1 MLHSVDV
8 AKTHEIMARFRPI
21 APKPAMPPQTP
32 LHDVPSGLH
41 QHQHH
46 HHHQPCAMSAAAA
59 AALQLRGRA
68 CRARKR
74 GRPGL
79 VPLPMAKRQKPF
91 YPLLPSTATD
101 AIATTTSAAHRHPP
115 LVPNGTQTAAGVQ
128 FGLRV
133 PGSGSSGLASGFSL
147 APCSAAISQKL
158 AKSSG
163 DHLTLSLL
171 PCSPPEVKRDVPV
184 EQDLLQK
191 LQEPKVIAPTP
202 VRPVASTITVLS
214 ITPDATAVPPSPIP
228 PKPEVVEEE
237 VESETLPAVVS
248 DSRNRVRLAN
258 SAYKEMVGQPE
269 CPWLDSIGSDVHG
282 MKVRLAMKPERPQRI
297 AGAVR
302 LDVAESAM
310 PNSASGFS
318 CQVKIEWACN
328 GRKNYINAPCTVSR
342 LYCESRDYLFTWR
355 FHTNEA
361 YVTYCKA

>member
-1 MLHSVDV
+1 
-8 AKTHEIMARFRPI
+8 
-21 APKPAMPPQTP
+21 
-32 LHDVPSGLH
+32 
-41 QHQHH
+41 
-46 HHHQPCAMSAAAA
+46 
-59 AALQLRGRA
+59 
-68 CRARKR
+68 
-74 GRPGL
+74 
-79 VPLPMAKRQKPF
+79 MAKRQKRF
-91 YPLLPSTATD
+91 YPLLPSTTTD
-101 AIATTTSAAHRHPP
+101 AVATATLAAHRHPP
-115 LVPNGTQTAAGVQ
+115 LVPNGTQTAARVQ
-128 FGLRV
+128 LGLHA
-133 PGSGSSGLASGFSL
+133 PSSGGGGSGFAAGFSL
-147 APCSAAISQKL
+147 GPCSAAIPEKL

-171 PCSPPEVKRDVPV
+171 PCSPPPPPSPPEVKHDVPV

-191 LQEPKVIAPTP
+191 LQEPKVITP
-202 VRPVASTITVLS
+202 MLVRPVASSITVGP
-214 ITPDATAVPPSPIP
+214 ITPDATAVPPAPIP
-228 PKPEVVEEE
+228 AKPEVVEEE

-248 DSRNRVRLAN
+248 DSRNRVRLTN

-269 CPWLDSIGSDVHG
+269 CPWLDSIGLDGHG

-361 YVTYCKA
+361 SVTYCKA